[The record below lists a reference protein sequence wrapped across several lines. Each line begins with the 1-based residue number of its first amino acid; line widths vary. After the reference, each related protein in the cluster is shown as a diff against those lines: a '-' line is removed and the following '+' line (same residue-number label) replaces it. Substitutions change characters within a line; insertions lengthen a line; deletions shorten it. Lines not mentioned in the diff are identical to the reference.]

1 MLKSMISIREV
12 LAANLKEHRRKQGIT
27 QEQFAEKA
35 NVSAH
40 YIAMI
45 EMCNTF
51 PKPEMLERLAIA
63 LDLEPHQL
71 FSVEAEPDEAFE
83 RLRQAIIADMKQV
96 MPDMEQIMTDIKQGV
111 KEAVKETLAV
121 DCKGKEQGG
130 EEER

>member
-1 MLKSMISIREV
+1 MISIREV
-12 LAANLKEHRRKQGIT
+12 LAANLKENRRKQGIT

-35 NVSAH
+35 DVSAH

-45 EMCNTF
+45 ETCNTF

-96 MPDMEQIMTDIKQGV
+96 MPDMEQVMTGIKQGV
-111 KEAVKETLAV
+111 KEAVKESFAEE
-121 DCKGKEQGG
+121 CKD
-130 EEER
+130 RDRA